1 MEKWRIE
8 TGPERERRLQKRERE
23 REQKKR
29 TREDKPMPSLSAV
42 HHLQLTNQ
50 SKKRTTTNIY
60 TWRKHILHTVK
71 YTTCCFLNC
80 IVG

>member
-8 TGPERERRLQKRERE
+8 TGPKRERRMQKRERE
-23 REQKKR
+23 RTKKKR

-50 SKKRTTTNIY
+50 SKKKQELPPIFTRGENTFSTLSNT
-60 TWRKHILHTVK
+60 LHV
-71 YTTCCFLNC
+71 
-80 IVG
+80 VS